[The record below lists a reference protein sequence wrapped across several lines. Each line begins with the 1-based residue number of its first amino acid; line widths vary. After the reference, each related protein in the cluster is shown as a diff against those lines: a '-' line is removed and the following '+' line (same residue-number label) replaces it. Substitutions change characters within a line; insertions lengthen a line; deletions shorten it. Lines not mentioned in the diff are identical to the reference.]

1 MMNLHSGTPFWL
13 ANNGIAPSRPTLAA
27 REQCDVVICG
37 AGVTGALVADA
48 LTAAGLDVVVIDR
61 RESGLGST
69 SASTALLQ
77 YEIDVELSA
86 LVDMLGR
93 ERATRA
99 YQASARAVNQLAQLA
114 STLAGCDF
122 QPRHSLYLASSRGDA
137 KRLRVEAEARSA
149 IGIESEWWPRERVKA
164 RYGFPGHGA
173 IRSQPAGE
181 IDALALTRA
190 LLLRAT
196 TGGARW
202 YEQTNARGYEERA
215 GGVRLLT
222 DNGIHIDA
230 RLAICATGYDLPP
243 FLSQDCVTLHS
254 TYALATE
261 RLTHFGAWDDR
272 CLVWESARP
281 YTYMRTTED
290 RRVILGGEDV
300 PFRDATWRDRL
311 LPTKTR
317 KLESRLREL
326 LPSIAT
332 ETAFEWAGT
341 FAETKDGLPYIGRDA
356 RYPGFLF
363 ALGYG
368 GNGITFSAI
377 AAELLTAECLGET
390 SPDADLYRMSR

>member
-1 MMNLHSGTPFWL
+1 MNLHSGTPFWL
-13 ANNGIAPSRPTLAA
+13 ASNGIAPARPTLAA
-27 REQCDVVICG
+27 PERCDVVICG

-48 LTAAGLDVVVIDR
+48 LTSAGLDVVVVDR

-69 SASTALLQ
+69 AASTALLQ
-77 YEIDVELSA
+77 YEIDVELIA
-86 LVDMLGR
+86 LGDMIGSQQ
-93 ERATRA
+93 AARA
-99 YQASARAVNQLAQLA
+99 YRASARAVTQLAQLIA
-114 STLAGCDF
+114 PLDGCDF
-122 QPRHSLYLASSRGDA
+122 QPRHSLYLASTRRDA
-137 KRLRVEAEARSA
+137 KRLRAESDARSA
-149 IGIESEWWPRERVKA
+149 IGIEAEWWPRERVTA
-164 RYGFPGHGA
+164 RYGFPSYGA

-181 IDALALTRA
+181 VDALALTRA
-190 LLLRAT
+190 LLTRAIAN
-196 TGGARW
+196 GARC
-202 YEQTNARGYEERA
+202 YEQTSARGYEEHA

-222 DNGIHIDA
+222 DNGVHVDA
-230 RLAICATGYDLPP
+230 RLAVCATGYDLPP
-243 FLSQDCVTLHS
+243 FLAQDCVTLHS

-281 YTYMRTTED
+281 YTYMRTTDD

-300 PFRDATWRDRL
+300 PFRDAAWRDRL

-317 KLESRLREL
+317 KLEERLARL
-326 LPSIAT
+326 LPSIAA

-341 FAETKDGLPYIGRDA
+341 FAETKDGLPFIGRDK

-377 AAELLTAECLGET
+377 AAELLTAECLGEQ
-390 SPDADLYRMSR
+390 SSDADLYRMSR